1 MVILGMVCYVYI
13 ITLTITPFENMKDQ
27 SLVASCGRKTHK
39 TTISLQL
46 SQSRLRLF
54 WSQRIRE
61 AEFNSQIIDG
71 IGQQPLHLGEP
82 TFSQTAPGRAE
93 TPQKKTLKD
102 HDDHVDHVVPV
113 RNDKYMRFPWVL
125 INNWPILGFDIRPYY
140 PRWYYLDK
148 ANMPKLAT
156 KTTYESIF
164 TCHEQKH
171 QPIKFRDTDMVV
183 S

>member
-1 MVILGMVCYVYI
+1 MVYYVYI
-13 ITLTITPFENMKDQ
+13 IALTITPFEHMKDQ

-71 IGQQPLHLGEP
+71 IGQQPLHLGEQ

-93 TPQKKTLKD
+93 TQKKRPWKIMTITLITLYLWEMI
-102 HDDHVDHVVPV
+102 
-113 RNDKYMRFPWVL
+113 NMRFPWVL
-125 INNWPILGFDIRPYY
+125 INNCPILGFDIRPYY

-156 KTTYESIF
+156 KTTHESIF

>member
-1 MVILGMVCYVYI
+1 MCCNVGKPIINHNKPFHFWWFIPTIRMVILGMVCYVYI

-71 IGQQPLHLGEP
+71 IGQQPLHLGEQ

-93 TPQKKTLKD
+93 TQKKDLERSWRSRWSRCTCEKWLIWDFHGFWSTIVPSWVSTSDLIIRGDITL
-102 HDDHVDHVVPV
+102 
-113 RNDKYMRFPWVL
+113 
-125 INNWPILGFDIRPYY
+125 
-140 PRWYYLDK
+140 
-148 ANMPKLAT
+148 T
-156 KTTYESIF
+156 KQ
-164 TCHEQKH
+164 TC
-171 QPIKFRDTDMVV
+171 P

>member
-1 MVILGMVCYVYI
+1 MVNLGMVYYVYI
-13 ITLTITPFENMKDQ
+13 IALTITPFEHMKDQ

-71 IGQQPLHLGEP
+71 IGQQPLHLGEQ

-93 TPQKKTLKD
+93 TQKK
-102 HDDHVDHVVPV
+102 
-113 RNDKYMRFPWVL
+113 
-125 INNWPILGFDIRPYY
+125 RP
-140 PRWYYLDK
+140 
-148 ANMPKLAT
+148 
-156 KTTYESIF
+156 
-164 TCHEQKH
+164 
-171 QPIKFRDTDMVV
+171 
-183 S
+183 